1 MSEYIKVDGHSNL
14 VRDKSS
20 GAIININNTE
30 FEKARLAKQAKK
42 RQEQELQDLKNE
54 VSEIKSLL
62 RQLIEKS

>member
-1 MSEYIKVDGHSNL
+1 MDNYIKVDGQPNL
-14 VRDKSS
+14 VRDRNS
-20 GAIININNTE
+20 GAIININTSE

-42 RQEQELQDLKNE
+42 QREQELQDLKNE

>member
-1 MSEYIKVDGHSNL
+1 MSSFIKVEGRPDL

-20 GAIININNTE
+20 GAIININTSE
-30 FEKARLAKQAKK
+30 FEKVRLAKAARK
-42 RQEQELQDLKNE
+42 REQQELQDLKND

>member
-14 VRDKSS
+14 VRDKNS
-20 GAIININNTE
+20 GAIININSSD

-42 RQEQELQDLKNE
+42 RQEQELQDLKHE

-62 RQLIEKS
+62 LKLIEKS

>member
-20 GAIININNTE
+20 GAIININSSD

-42 RQEQELQDLKNE
+42 RQEQELQDLKHE

-62 RQLIEKS
+62 LKLIEKS

>member
-20 GAIININNTE
+20 GAIININSTE

-42 RQEQELQDLKNE
+42 RQEQELQDLKHE

-62 RQLIEKS
+62 LKLIEKS

>member
-14 VRDKSS
+14 VRDKNS
-20 GAIININNTE
+20 GAIININSSD

-42 RQEQELQDLKNE
+42 RQEQKLQDLEND
-54 VSEIKSLL
+54 VIEIKALL

>member
-20 GAIININNTE
+20 GAIININSTD

-42 RQEQELQDLKNE
+42 RQEQELQDLKHE

-62 RQLIEKS
+62 LKLIEKS